1 MASYRVTRI
10 KQMWEVLESIENSGF
25 ATWVR
30 ETPSVL
36 GYSTVLALHT
46 FGMSFLVG
54 LTAMIAL
61 RTLGF
66 ARGLPLAPMER
77 FFPLIIIGFWVNA
90 LTGVVLTMLAARSFF
105 SNPDFYIKLTA
116 IAGAIVSLQRLRASL
131 FGRAAPIDTA
141 PAPMKARIEAVAML
155 AFWAVAVTSGRLIA
169 YSSSVR
175 VQSAIAVTIAAFA
188 LLLARHIA
196 ARLSRVSGPHMAPA
210 TRPAAN

>member
-1 MASYRVTRI
+1 
-10 KQMWEVLESIENSGF
+10 MWQVLESIENSGF

-61 RTLGF
+61 RSLGF

-77 FFPLIIIGFWVNA
+77 FFPLIIVGFWVNA
-90 LTGVVLTMLAARSFF
+90 VTGVVLTMLAARTFF
-105 SNPDFYIKLTA
+105 SNPDFYIKLVA

-131 FGRAAPIDTA
+131 FGGRARVDTT
-141 PAPMKARIEAVAML
+141 PAPMKARVEAVAML

-169 YSSSVR
+169 YSPTVR
-175 VQSAIAVTIAAFA
+175 TQSAIAVTIAAFA

-196 ARLSRVSGPHMAPA
+196 ARLSGAREPQMAPV
-210 TRPAAN
+210 TPPASNS